1 MNCWIFAH
9 NPFEYWMEGFKERF
23 DAWHDGGVRGLVVGR
38 MQFDGA
44 ACWTPDPRVYER
56 FGESPPD
63 PPAAIDREK
72 ERRFH
77 AMLDDAAGR
86 GWPVF
91 IFGAGTSKGSLQDLS
106 NAFPQVSGF
115 IIDGPGENHYELAFH
130 HGGRAARGAPR
141 RGGPLRR
148 GRRRPGPRPPR
159 HRLHAPTPARA
170 DAGPGSAT
178 WRRRAPSPAWPSSTS
193 TRTPS
198 TGCAPRRESS
208 RLSWAQARDNIDAVD
223 RKVELGGIPRTA
235 AFSSLTG
242 QDYQQMASYF
252 DIVFPKHYYWAPRLR
267 RPLRH
272 RGPLGA
278 APVPL
283 EPLPHRVRRLPRGAL
298 PRRHRPAPGGQP
310 SSTWMLGFPQEFF
323 DETGLRRERARP
335 GGRGRSRQG
344 DLLGL
349 HRAQPP
355 RRRTPWGPATCTASS
370 PPASAPAPAAS
381 CSTPDPEMG
390 APEWR
395 VISNMCGR
403 LWQEDPSSVFWPGD
417 SARGDEYSGGR
428 QPAVED

>member
-38 MQFDGA
+38 MQFDGG

-130 HGGRAARGAPR
+130 HGGE
-141 RGGPLRR
+141 LLEV
-148 GRRRPGPRPPR
+148 RPGEEGRFNEVGADLDR
-159 HRLHAPTPARA
+159 VHRGIASMRQRLHELTPDRVRYLAPAGTLAGLALFDIDEDTLHWLRA
-170 DAGPGSAT
+170 
-178 WRRRAPSPAWPSSTS
+178 
-193 TRTPS
+193 
-198 TGCAPRRESS
+198 RRESS
-208 RLSWAQARDNIDAVD
+208 RLAWAQARDNIDAVD

-252 DIVFPKHYYWAPRLR
+252 DIVFPKHYYW
-267 RPLRH
+267 H
-272 RGPLGA
+272 RGFDGLYGTVARWVQRLCRWNPSLTESDA
-278 APVPL
+278 FLV
-283 EPLPHRVRRLPRGAL
+283 VRSLFGIDLPRVESL
-298 PRRHRPAPGGQP
+298 LD
-310 SSTWMLGFPQEFF
+310 MELGFPQEFF
-323 DETGLRRERARP
+323 DELVFDESERALAAVGDP
-335 GGRGRSRQG
+335 DKVIFWVSTGRSPHAG
-344 DLLGL
+344 DSMGARDL
-349 HRAQPP
+349 H
-355 RRRTPWGPATCTASS
+355 GIL
-370 PPASAPAPAAS
+370 AAS
-381 CSTPDPEMG
+381 ERAGARRFLFHPDPEMG

-428 QPAVED
+428 KPAVED